1 MKDIRTNIG
10 IKIITYIL
18 IPILVLVLVVGI
30 LGLIV
35 VTDMN
40 EEFLTENEYKESN
53 LYYRGIQELKES
65 IYAYEYRNLPEVQ
78 KQKLEDYTISKL
90 DLISSKTERTYNFQY
105 GIKNIQIFIVDQV
118 NKKAYTNMKLNLNY
132 QSINDYIKE
141 IETQENITVE
151 NLSPHDNVT
160 VETHIGYTVRLD
172 ETTTPMYLIYLNNYL
187 KEHTIFPY
195 VVLVISTIV
204 LLVIGIY
211 QFLAIGHEK
220 GQEGFRLNAFDRIP
234 LELLGMVY
242 CIVSFIIM
250 IIFIALITAGDTYN
264 IDLVKTKIMITII
277 FYIIMYVITAIS
289 TITVIRRIKAKSF
302 WKTTAVYYC
311 LNYIGKTISSIGNSV
326 FKDINLSIKI
336 IAVFLAVGVISLFLQ
351 SLGPLGVLLMLAL
364 WAYIINYLL
373 KKVNQLVE
381 IHNVLAKIKE
391 GNLENKLDI
400 NNYDKEFEDTIKNV
414 NGIIENYYMEI
425 EKGIKSE
432 RLKTELITNVSHDIK
447 TPLTSIIN
455 YVDLLKKED
464 INNEKA
470 NEYLNILDNKSQRLK
485 RLIEDLVEASKVSSG
500 NIELHI
506 EKICIED
513 LINQTIAEFSDK
525 FEEKNLSVII
535 EKEKEEKT
543 YIEADNRYM
552 YRVIE
557 NMYSNIYKYAL
568 ENSRIYIELKENNGK
583 INITLKNISKE
594 KLNISADEL
603 MQRFVRGDKSRKT
616 EGSGLGISI
625 AKSLIEMQNGIFSIA
640 IDGDL
645 FRVDIAFDIFE

>member
-40 EEFLTENEYKESN
+40 EKFLTENEYKESN
-53 LYYRGIQELKES
+53 LYYRGIQELKEP

-151 NLSPHDNVT
+151 NLNPHDNVT
-160 VETHIGYTVRLD
+160 VEKHIGYTVRLD

-234 LELLGMVY
+234 LELLGMAY

-250 IIFIALITAGDTYN
+250 IIFIALITAGNTYN

-645 FRVDIAFDIFE
+645 FRVDIAFDILE

>member
-40 EEFLTENEYKESN
+40 EKFLTENEYKESN
-53 LYYRGIQELKES
+53 LYYRGIQELKEP

-105 GIKNIQIFIVDQV
+105 GIKNIQIFIVDKV

-151 NLSPHDNVT
+151 NLNPHDNVT
-160 VETHIGYTVRLD
+160 VEKHIGYTVRLD

-250 IIFIALITAGDTYN
+250 IIFIALITAGNTYN

-336 IAVFLAVGVISLFLQ
+336 IAVFLAVGVISLFLK
-351 SLGPLGVLLMLAL
+351 SLGLLGVLLMLAL

-645 FRVDIAFDIFE
+645 FRVDIAFDILE